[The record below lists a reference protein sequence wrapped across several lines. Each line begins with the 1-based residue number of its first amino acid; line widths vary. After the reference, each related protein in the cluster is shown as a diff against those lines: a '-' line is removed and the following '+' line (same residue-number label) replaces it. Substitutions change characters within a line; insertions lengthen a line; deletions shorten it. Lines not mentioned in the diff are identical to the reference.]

1 VARSDLVKALIRSYS
16 HGDDAAF
23 QSAAEAVIADERRK
37 HHDLLADEL
46 AAILAEPPQ
55 ASARRRPLQVSSLK
69 PLPKS
74 RDDHPLLTII
84 QPRWSFQDLVLDKTI
99 MVVLDSIVDE
109 FRQRST
115 LRAHGVEPRSSLL
128 LVGPPGTG
136 KTVTGQAIAGELGL
150 AVARVQLATVVS
162 SYLGETARNLEQIF
176 GFLNT
181 GSWVLQFD
189 EFDMLG
195 RERSD
200 RSDHGELRRV
210 VAAMLQIID
219 ENNADSIFVATSN
232 HPSLLDS
239 AAWRRFDEVIT
250 FGLPDAAA
258 RGALL
263 ERKLRGVKVDIDVRS
278 ATKALDGFSAAE
290 IEAVC
295 LNAIRLMVRTYDK
308 TVTDEHLRYGME
320 REEERRRAI
329 STSQD

>member
-1 VARSDLVKALIRSYS
+1 MARSDLVKALIRSYS
-16 HGDDAAF
+16 QGDDAAF

-37 HHDLLADEL
+37 RHDLLADEL
-46 AAILAEPPQ
+46 AAILTEPPH

-84 QPRWSFQDLVLDKTI
+84 QPRWSFQDLVLDETI
-99 MVVLDSIVDE
+99 MTVLDSIVDE

-128 LVGPPGTG
+128 LVGLPGTG
-136 KTVTGQAIAGELGL
+136 KTVTGEAIAGELGL
-150 AVARVQLATVVS
+150 AVARIQLATVVS

-239 AAWRRFDEVIT
+239 AVWRRFDEVIT

-263 ERKLRGVKVDIDVRS
+263 ERKLRGVKVDIDIRS

-290 IEAVC
+290 IESVC
-295 LNAIRLMVRTYDK
+295 LNAIRLMVRKYDK
-308 TVTDEHLRYGME
+308 TVTDAHLRYGME
-320 REEERRRAI
+320 REEARRRAI